1 MTTPAGS
8 AGKPDK
14 ASDRSLTRAF
24 RSGWFVACLG
34 LLVAFAATFQLM
46 AYVFD
51 WQARKLPVPLRR
63 PLDGLD
69 QNRLVGYKF
78 LHNYMIKPE
87 ILEKLGTKEY
97 IQWVFQDVS
106 AQATK
111 GPADY
116 VSLFVTYYT
125 GQPDQVPHVPEECYS
140 GGGYEI
146 QREDILEIPVTVQGK
161 AVQVPF
167 KVLTMDARSDLR
179 EKRTVIYTFHAN
191 GQFCADRNAVRTV
204 VADPAE
210 KYAYF
215 SKLELTFGVNDAL
228 PTREASI
235 ESGRRFIQQVVPL
248 LLDEHWPDWQ
258 QVKRAEK
265 NPPAETP
272 AKN

>member
-8 AGKPDK
+8 AAKPVHPPN
-14 ASDRSLTRAF
+14 RSLTSAF
-24 RSGWFVACLG
+24 RNGWFVACLG
-34 LLVAFAATFQLM
+34 LLLTFAATFQLM
-46 AYVFD
+46 AYAFA
-51 WQARKLPVPLRR
+51 WQTRKLPVPLRK

-69 QNRLVGYKF
+69 QTKLFGYKF
-78 LHNYMIKPE
+78 HHNYMIKPE
-87 ILEKLGTKEY
+87 VLEKLGTKEY

-106 AQATK
+106 PTASK
-111 GPADY
+111 GPEDFI
-116 VSLFVTYYT
+116 SLFVTYYT

-146 QREDILEIPVTVQGK
+146 QREDILEIPVTHQGK
-161 AVQVPF
+161 MTKVPF
-167 KVLTMDARSDLR
+167 KILTMDARSDLR

-228 PTREASI
+228 PTREAAI

-258 QVKRAEK
+258 QVKQAQQAASAK
-265 NPPAETP
+265 TP
-272 AKN
+272 ANN

>member
-1 MTTPAGS
+1 MTTPTGE
-8 AGKPDK
+8 AGKAANLPSQTFGK
-14 ASDRSLTRAF
+14 AF
-24 RSGWFVACLG
+24 GNGWFVSCLG

-51 WQARKLPVPLRR
+51 WQTRKLPVPLRKS
-63 PLDGLD
+63 LDTLD
-69 QNRLVGYKF
+69 QNRLSGYKF
-78 LHNYMIKPE
+78 VHNFMIKPE
-87 ILEKLGTKEY
+87 VLEKLGTKEY

-106 AQATK
+106 PSATN

-146 QREDILEIPVTVQGK
+146 QREDILEVPVSVQGK
-161 AVQVPF
+161 TIKVPF
-167 KVLTMDARSDLR
+167 KVLTMDARADLR

-204 VADPAE
+204 VAAPAE

-215 SKLELTFGVNDAL
+215 SKMELTFGVNNAL
-228 PTREASI
+228 PTREAAI
-235 ESGRRFIQQVVPL
+235 ESGKRFIRQVVPL

-258 QVKRAEK
+258 QVKQTTRS
-265 NPPAETP
+265 TP
-272 AKN
+272 ASAPAHE